1 MYREVIPKKID
12 SKLMYEY
19 YKTKYSTSTSE
30 I

>member
-1 MYREVIPKKID
+1 MYREVFPKRID

-19 YKTKYSTSTSE
+19 YKTKYLSTFE